1 MLFKFSLPPSLPP
14 FLPTYLLPLFSH
26 SLFQRPHGNSRAT
39 VYVSN
44 IQHNYGEEDL
54 KTLFTE
60 VRQVAMRDLLQLL
73 LFCFDYSL

>member
-1 MLFKFSLPPSLPP
+1 M
-14 FLPTYLLPLFSH
+14 
-26 SLFQRPHGNSRAT
+26 
-39 VYVSN
+39 YVSN

-60 VRQVAMRDLLQLL
+60 VRQVAMSDLLQLL